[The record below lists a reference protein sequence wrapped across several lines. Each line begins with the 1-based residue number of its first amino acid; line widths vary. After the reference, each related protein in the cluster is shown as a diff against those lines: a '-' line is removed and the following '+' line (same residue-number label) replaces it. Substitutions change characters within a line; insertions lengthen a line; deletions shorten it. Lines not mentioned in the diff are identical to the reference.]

1 MKKLIFATLCVL
13 LAGCSHNGLV
23 VIDGKYFGATSSGIH
38 YANGFLLI
46 DESRE
51 NSHLRAELSDADSVA
66 SGASGNLRGVS
77 AVEKSVGRQATGYLV
92 DLAEVDP
99 EAVQGYLKGA
109 TGPADFVGGDAETP
123 DVVPATPAP
132 SAPAADSGKPAS
144 VDLVEDINEAL
155 DDCLDGSCA
164 SSASSASWTGSGV
177 LQWLGP
183 VQAREAAA
191 DGGYVL
197 VMRCASTCSNC
208 AAVCTALD
216 TPEFAEFCASRN
228 VVLCRMYD
236 DAKYPGGYRLASDYP
251 DLQKPGF
258 VFCRVLGDPAVCSF
272 APGAYAE
279 PLAVFPGSLTDTAKK
294 VEDEI
299 VKCLN

>member
-1 MKKLIFATLCVL
+1 MKKLIIATLCVL
-13 LAGCSHNGLV
+13 MAGCSHNGLV

-66 SGASGNLRGVS
+66 SGASGNLRGVT
-77 AVEKSVGRQATGYLV
+77 AIEKAIGHQATGNLTE
-92 DLAEVDP
+92 LAEVAPD
-99 EAVQGYLKGA
+99 AVMGYLQSDP
-109 TGPADFVGGDAETP
+109 GPAPFSGGNVPEIP
-123 DVVPATPAP
+123 VVPA
-132 SAPAADSGKPAS
+132 SAANSSEKPDSSEKDKANEI
-144 VDLVEDINEAL
+144 LHDIK
-155 DDCLDGSCA
+155 DCLDGSCGP
-164 SSASSASWTGSGV
+164 SASSASWTGAGV

-183 VQAREAAA
+183 VQAREIAA

-208 AAVCTALD
+208 AAVCAALD
-216 TPEFAEFCASRN
+216 TAEFAEFCVSRN

-236 DAKYPGGYRLASDYP
+236 DAKYPGGYRLTSDYP

-258 VFCRVLGDPAVCSF
+258 LLCRVLGDPAVCSF

-279 PLAVFPGSLTDTAKK
+279 PLAVFPGSLHDTAKK

-299 VKCLN
+299 SKCLN